1 MRRLRSG
8 RFPWRRPRHRRR
20 PPRPSDAGSATV
32 WAVWSAMSLCAVFG
46 AVFALGQAVAVRHQ
60 TAGAADLA
68 ALAAAGQAP
77 HGRVVAC
84 QAAQRVASAQDA
96 SVVRCALGAGGVA
109 DLTAQMRWGPY
120 APSIRARAG
129 PPAAAR

>member
-1 MRRLRSG
+1 MRRLKTSRS
-8 RFPWRRPRHRRR
+8 PWRPPRHRPSPHR
-20 PPRPSDAGSATV
+20 SDAGAATV

-46 AVFALGQAVAVRHQ
+46 VVLALGQAVAVRHQ

-68 ALAAAGQAP
+68 ALAAAGQAQ

-84 QAAQRVASAQDA
+84 RAAQRVASAQDA
-96 SVVRCALGAGGVA
+96 WVVRCALGAGGVA